1 MSNEPGFL
9 SKTISIRGLIETAF
23 FGSCILTIAGFLG
36 KFGWLLDLTSHF
48 RVQYSIIQL
57 LCVVFLLIKKRWKLV
72 AVALLF
78 AGMNMVQIIP
88 WYIHDSRPTDANT
101 TVVGKLRILLIN
113 VNSYNTDY
121 DKTIQYIQEI
131 NPDVLAL
138 EEINDPWLSAL
149 SGVLS
154 SFPFKKVLTRDDNFG
169 IGLLSRIP
177 LQDSAIAYFGSAGVP
192 SIVSKVH
199 IGEEPVT
206 ILLTHP
212 LPPGNV
218 ACFGLRNEQLEEVAS
233 SREDFGDSLI
243 VLGDLNTTSWSYYY
257 KRFVSRMKLYDSR
270 KGFGIHP
277 SWPTMRPIMLIPIDH
292 CLVSDDIVVL
302 DRRIGH
308 NLGSDHYPVY
318 IELGLWN

>member
-9 SKTISIRGLIETAF
+9 RKAISIRGLIEVVF

-57 LCVVFLLIKKRWKLV
+57 LCVVFLLIKKRWRLV

-113 VNSYNTDY
+113 VNTYNTDY

-138 EEINDPWLSAL
+138 EEINDSWLSAL
-149 SGVLS
+149 SGFL
-154 SFPFKKVLTRDDNFG
+154 FL
-169 IGLLSRIP
+169 
-177 LQDSAIAYFGSAGVP
+177 
-192 SIVSKVH
+192 
-199 IGEEPVT
+199 
-206 ILLTHP
+206 
-212 LPPGNV
+212 
-218 ACFGLRNEQLEEVAS
+218 
-233 SREDFGDSLI
+233 
-243 VLGDLNTTSWSYYY
+243 TSWR
-257 KRFVSRMKLYDSR
+257 KSRTS
-270 KGFGIHP
+270 GTPQNI
-277 SWPTMRPIMLIPIDH
+277 S
-292 CLVSDDIVVL
+292 
-302 DRRIGH
+302 
-308 NLGSDHYPVY
+308 
-318 IELGLWN
+318 